1 MARVVHTSLGDLC
14 EDEVGFETYT
24 TPWREWVS
32 DFSCTPEVE
41 FVVPLDGMDAM
52 AECTLCLQIQAVPLW
67 VSLRCPLRHG
77 YEVSVPLDDVR
88 DVSIEG
94 GRKSQHV
101 VRVGSKS
108 NLFEE
113 IMLRGVMSSK
123 YAIRVFSVGRNYRGG
138 GGGGR
143 SGCRSVSRVSRGI
156 PRVFVF
162 GCDPQHRK
170 EKEHQPRL
178 LNISLSNSCLI
189 SHRQDSSLSPT
200 PSEVVSIVNPRA
212 LDRLRNSVA
221 DALQT
226 SMSSTLKV
234 LHARI
239 SRHVLLLIADMVM
252 PQIFPRHGWIR
263 DHDNELVVDCN
274 QQQPIFVLNSN
285 GFPAFYV
292 GIP

>member
-1 MARVVHTSLGDLC
+1 MTRVVHTSLGDLR
-14 EDEVGFETYT
+14 EVEVGFETYT
-24 TPWREWVS
+24 TPWKEWVS
-32 DFSCTPEVE
+32 DLSCTPEVE
-41 FVVPLDGMDAM
+41 FSVPLDGMDFL

-67 VSLRCPLRHG
+67 VSARCASSLRTG

-94 GRKSQHV
+94 GRKSHHI

-113 IMLRGVMSSK
+113 IMLRGVMSPK
-123 YAIRVFSVGRNYRGG
+123 YAVRIFSVGRNYRGG
-138 GGGGR
+138 CGGGR
-143 SGCRSVSRVSRGI
+143 SGCRAGSHVSRGI

-162 GCDPQHRK
+162 GRDPRHNQ
-170 EKEHQPRL
+170 QPRL

-189 SHRQDSSLSPT
+189 SHKQDSSHI

-226 SMSSTLKV
+226 SMSSTLNV

-252 PQIFPRHGWIR
+252 PQIFPHHGWIR
-263 DHDNELVVDCN
+263 DHNHDLVVDCN
-274 QQQPIFVLNSN
+274 QQQPVFVLNSN

-292 GIP
+292 GFP